1 MSKAKIT
8 LLDCEYFPC
17 IAWYK
22 SYLHSDAAI
31 IEQYE
36 YFERTSYRNRCEVTG
51 PNGKIVLSVPL
62 ERGRNQRTIMKD
74 IRVCNKEKWQQLHWK
89 TLCASYRRAP
99 YFEYYEEELAALFG
113 KQYNYLFELNTDILL
128 LLNKLLK
135 TKKPFNFTA
144 SYEKNPGEGVYD
156 LRKAFSPATQI
167 ETELPAYVQNF
178 EERNGF
184 IPNLSMLDML
194 FSCGN
199 KSPEILTGD

>member
-22 SYLHSDAAI
+22 SYLHSEEVF

-36 YFERTSYRNRCEVTG
+36 HFERTSYRNRCEVTG
-51 PNGKIVLSVPL
+51 PNGKIILSVPL

-74 IRVCNKEKWQQLHWK
+74 IRVCNQEKWQQLHWK

-99 YFEYYEEELAALFG
+99 YFEYYEEELSALFDR
-113 KQYNYLFELNTDILL
+113 QYTFLFDLNTDTLL

-135 TKKPFNFTA
+135 VEKPFMLTGQYEKKP
-144 SYEKNPGEGVYD
+144 EEGISD
-156 LRKAFSPATQI
+156 LRKTFSPGKES
-167 ETELPAYVQNF
+167 ETGLPVYLQNF
-178 EERNGF
+178 EERNSF
-184 IPNLSMLDML
+184 IQNLSMLDML

-199 KSPEILTGD
+199 KSPEMLMGC